1 MWHGVVVSH
10 ASTTSTLAINIG
22 FALPGGLVIVL
33 SVVVSLAFAFQL
45 TSRLTPAAS
54 KPGDLKAAPWQGAAA
69 AVIDPVFSIPRLDVR
84 YQVPNDAL
92 FVWCSRPNRFFDFGN
107 YLGVMSAIRNMSPD
121 NVVLYY
127 DAEPPVDDKHYH
139 TWLAEIADNFPFFRK
154 EKSPAACHNDSAPD
168 EDFIDEILRKKGG
181 VYIDDAVVLTTPF
194 HEYRALVSSA

>member
-1 MWHGVVVSH
+1 LIITV
-10 ASTTSTLAINIG
+10 NC
-22 FALPGGLVIVL
+22 FAVRQRRDLSGDKLHSSLVISRCRFQLLVIIVL

-139 TWLAEIADNFPFFRK
+139 TWLAEIADNFP
-154 EKSPAACHNDSAPD
+154 
-168 EDFIDEILRKKGG
+168 
-181 VYIDDAVVLTTPF
+181 
-194 HEYRALVSSA
+194 SSARRNRPQLVTTIPHRT